1 MHSKSNNIEIMISN
15 EADEFIKNVVDSLK
29 NRSQSNLQSIKGSEF
44 VFNYIQ
50 LLYYK
55 CHRITFNRS
64 RSNIDSSDRMNNKKT
79 TINYINK

>member
-50 LLYYK
+50 L
-55 CHRITFNRS
+55 
-64 RSNIDSSDRMNNKKT
+64 
-79 TINYINK
+79 